1 MRYVWAI
8 VCALMIS
15 TSSPA
20 FTGGMSGGTGIGG
33 LIQEITEEIQ
43 ALLKHPIK
51 IDKELVRRLIMR
63 LWVYG
68 EAEIKIGDK
77 IIHIKWKYK
86 HNVNEDPNKFDITII
101 AGATVKDA
109 PPATDVEAEPTQ

>member
-15 TSSPA
+15 TSAPA

-33 LIQEITEEIQ
+33 LIEEITEEIQ
-43 ALLKHPIK
+43 ALLKLPIK
-51 IDKELVRRLIMR
+51 IDKDMIRRLLMR

-68 EAEIKIGDK
+68 EAEIKIGDTT
-77 IIHIKWKYK
+77 IHIKWKIK
-86 HNVNEDPNKFDITII
+86 HFAEGDPDRLDIT
-101 AGATVKDA
+101 VKA
-109 PPATDVEAEPTQ
+109 EEARINQCE